1 MLWLRNLSKSDDTPR
16 GCGNCLENDGNHML
30 PHHGE
35 ENANVVMFE
44 LLLSCNDNI
53 KDIMLVFMGSCR
65 TSLYRIKKLKN
76 Q

>member
-1 MLWLRNLSKSDDTPR
+1 
-16 GCGNCLENDGNHML
+16 ML